1 MGILQLILAA
11 FLGFV
16 VAVFLLA
23 FLRKLFEQPAPV
35 AATSAPVAPEGVDDW
50 FEPAP
55 IGYLEVDRQGII
67 QRVNRRECELR
78 GLTKRDLVRKHCTD
92 LLPAADRQRLW
103 QQIERRMFGKVALV
117 PYHTKYVRP
126 DGSTVTVE
134 VHEQLLSDSAGY
146 PMGMRMATID
156 ITERKQSEAEAYQSA
171 SELRVLFQGIPD
183 LFARLDGDGNVLDC
197 SGGRSSDP
205 FLSPE
210 NFAGRRLQDI
220 LIPEVLLQFRLA
232 QDKARKTGEM
242 QIVEFGI
249 DNHQGGAVYETRL
262 LTLNWDE
269 WIAIIR
275 NITVRRRN
283 ERKLKE
289 YAQQL
294 ERKNEELHSALVT
307 AREATELKSQFL
319 ANMSHEI
326 RTPMNGVVGMTSF
339 LLETALTA
347 EQQEYAESIR
357 RSADALLTL
366 INDILDLAKI
376 ESGKLRIDRV
386 PFSVE
391 ALVEE
396 TTSVLAFEARAKG
409 LEFVCTILPG
419 LNRPVAGDP
428 GRLRQVLTN
437 LVGNAIKFTEE
448 GRIHVNVELLNE
460 VTSGVLVRFTVK
472 DTGIGILPDQKNRLF
487 QSFTQGD
494 GSSTRRYGGTGLG
507 LAISKQL
514 VELLGGEIG
523 VESEPGRGSRFWFTA
538 NFGKLDSRAAVEV
551 QPAVSPIE
559 PPGMPKA
566 NVDAIDS
573 RPPAPGF
580 DAVKFA
586 GVLAEKSQ
594 IGEDDRRVLLAED
607 NEINQRIAVR
617 LLQRLGLT
625 VDSVANGREAV
636 EAMAHRKYDLVFMD
650 CQMPGMDGFEA
661 TGIIRTQQGK
671 TDRTP
676 ICALT
681 ANAMEGDRERC
692 LAAGM
697 DDYISK
703 PVGIEKLK
711 DVIDRWIQR
720 RGVPSSEP
728 SAVTRVR

>member
-1 MGILQLILAA
+1 
-11 FLGFV
+11 
-16 VAVFLLA
+16 
-23 FLRKLFEQPAPV
+23 
-35 AATSAPVAPEGVDDW
+35 
-50 FEPAP
+50 
-55 IGYLEVDRQGII
+55 VDRQGII

-78 GLTKRDLVRKHCTD
+78 GLAKRDLVRKRCTD
-92 LLPAADRQRLW
+92 LLPPEDRQRHW
-103 QQIERRMFGKVALV
+103 QQIERRMSGKVALV
-117 PYHTKYVRP
+117 PYQTTYIRP
-126 DGSTVTVE
+126 NGSTVTVE

-146 PMGMRMATID
+146 PMGMRIATID
-156 ITERKQSEAEAYQSA
+156 ITQRKQSEAEAHQSA

-205 FLSPE
+205 FLSPK

-242 QIVEFGI
+242 QIVEFGVE
-249 DNHQGGAVYETRL
+249 NHQGGGVYETRL

-307 AREATELKSQFL
+307 AREATVLKSQFL

-339 LLETALTA
+339 LLETSLTA

-366 INDILDLAKI
+366 INDILDLSKI
-376 ESGKLRIDRV
+376 ESGKLRVDRV

-396 TTSVLAFEARAKG
+396 TTSILGLQARAKG
-409 LEFVCTILPG
+409 LEFACAILPG
-419 LNRPVAGDP
+419 LPPAVAGDP

-437 LVGNAIKFTEE
+437 LIGNAIKFTDQ
-448 GRIHVNVELLNE
+448 GRIHLNVELLSE
-460 VTSGVLVRFTVK
+460 MPPGMLIRFNVK
-472 DTGIGILPDQKNRLF
+472 DTGIGISPDQTNRLF

-523 VESEPGRGSRFWFTA
+523 VESEPGKGSHFWFTA
-538 NFGKLDSRAAVEV
+538 KFDRLDSREAVEF
-551 QPAVSPIE
+551 QQAAGQAAQLRKKSSADAIAPKPP
-559 PPGMPKA
+559 PPG
-566 NVDAIDS
+566 VHV
-573 RPPAPGF
+573 
-580 DAVKFA
+580 VKLA
-586 GVLAEKSQ
+586 GLLDEKSQ
-594 IGEDDRRVLLAED
+594 LEDAARRVLLAED

-617 LLQRLGLT
+617 LLQKLGVA
-625 VDSVANGREAV
+625 VDFVSNGREAV
-636 EAMAHRKYDLVFMD
+636 EAVANRKYDLVFMD

-661 TGIIRTQQGK
+661 TRIIRTRQGN

-703 PVGIEKLK
+703 PVGIEKLQ
-711 DVIDRWIQR
+711 DVIDRWIQP
-720 RGVPSSEP
+720 RGIPFSEP
-728 SAVTRVR
+728 STIALSPGIIKAVTQTLTT